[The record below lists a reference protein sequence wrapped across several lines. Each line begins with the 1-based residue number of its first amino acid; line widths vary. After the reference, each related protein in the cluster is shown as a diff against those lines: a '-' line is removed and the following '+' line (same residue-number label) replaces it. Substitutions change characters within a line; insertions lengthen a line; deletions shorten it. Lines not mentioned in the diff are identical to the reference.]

1 MKQHQQTDDGVRK
14 QVVREK
20 MREICRNVEKG
31 YQEQMRITEIFKRK
45 SENPLQE
52 TFSERTFECQRDNLT
67 IRGTEY
73 LPAGAQENLP
83 VAIVCHGFMANQD
96 SVKHYA
102 KVLAEVGYATYCFDF
117 CGGSA
122 VGTGKSDG
130 LTTEM
135 SVLTE
140 VKDLEAVIEYT
151 QSLPYNGDRLLLMGG
166 SQGGFVSALTAAK
179 HPEKVFR
186 LVLIFPAFCIPDDA
200 RAGKMMFA
208 KFDPADIPETINC
221 GPMKLGKC
229 YPADVLDMDPIKEVS
244 AYGGPVLIVHGTK
257 DKIVDL
263 KYSQEAQAAYPRAV
277 LKIIK
282 NGGHGFSKKQDM
294 VVFEYLKKFAALKR

>member
-1 MKQHQQTDDGVRK
+1 MKLLELFRK
-14 QVVREK
+14 K
-20 MREICRNVEKG
+20 P
-31 YQEQMRITEIFKRK
+31 
-45 SENPLQE
+45 SQE
-52 TFSERTFECQRDNLT
+52 TFTERTFECQRDNLT
-67 IRGTEY
+67 IRGTEF
-73 LPAGAQENLP
+73 LPAGEQENLP
-83 VAIVCHGFMANQD
+83 VAVVSHGFMANQD

-102 KVLAEVGYATYCFDF
+102 KALAEIGYASYCFDF

-122 VGTGKSDG
+122 GGTGKSDG

-140 VKDLEAVIEYT
+140 VKDLEAVIAYV
-151 QSLPYNGDRLLLMGG
+151 QSLPYNGNRLLLMGG

-208 KFDPADIPETINC
+208 KFDPADIPEIVDC
-221 GPMKLGKC
+221 GPMKLGRC

-244 AYGGPVLIVHGTK
+244 TYGGPVLIVHGTK
-257 DKIVDL
+257 DKIVNL
-263 KYSQEAQAAYPRAV
+263 KYSQDAQKAYPRAA

-282 NGGHGFSKKQDM
+282 NGGHGFTKKQDA
-294 VVFEYLKKFAALKR
+294 VVIETVKKFAALKR